1 MFNLNNLK
9 LSVRM
14 LLIGLIIV
22 ITFTGLLAA
31 GYFGLMHE
39 KYAAKNVKTQHV
51 VETAWGVIDHYAKLS
66 NAGTI
71 SVEEAQTTAKNIIRN
86 LRYEQNEYFFINTT
100 SGISILHPMK
110 PELEGQDLSGMP
122 DSHGKKLFAEM
133 ADICRKNG
141 NGFVNYYWEKPG
153 ETEPLPKISF
163 VKLHPAW
170 NWFAGSGIYV
180 DDVKME
186 MARTFWTMLIGGS
199 LLLGTLM
206 LLGFFVT
213 RSIVKPIN
221 QITDELNN
229 AAATVAEASSQVAG
243 SSQILA
249 EGTSEQ
255 AAALE
260 ETSSSLEELSSM
272 TKQNAGNA
280 REVNTLM
287 TETKN
292 VVNRANESMAE
303 LTVSMHDIAM
313 ASKETQKIIKTID
326 EIAFQTNLL
335 SLNAAVEAARAGEA
349 GAGFAVVADEVRNL
363 AMRASEAA
371 KNTSELIEKSVKKI
385 QHGAE
390 LVQKCNANFAEVSQ
404 GAEKV
409 HKLVNEIATA
419 ATEQSQGINQIST
432 AVSEMDSVTQTNAAN
447 AEESAAASEELNVI
461 SGQLNETVTKLEK
474 IVSGKIDATREAQ
487 TRGLHKTS
495 AQKTG
500 QPGKRSAAPGKTKLL
515 SAADY
520 QNFENDF

>member
-9 LSVRM
+9 LSFRM
-14 LLIGLIIV
+14 LFIGLIVV
-22 ITFTGLLAA
+22 ITFTGILVA
-31 GYFGLMHE
+31 GYFGLKYE
-39 KYAAKNVKTQHV
+39 KYAAKNVKTQQV

-66 NAGTI
+66 SAGTI
-71 SVEEAQTTAKNIIRN
+71 SEEQAQSAAKDTIRN
-86 LRYEQNEYFFINTT
+86 MRYDQNEYFFINNT
-100 SGISILHPMK
+100 SGISIMHPMK

-122 DSHGKKLFAEM
+122 DTNGKKLFAEM
-133 ADICRKNG
+133 ADICRQNG
-141 NGFVNYYWEKPG
+141 SGFVDYYWEKPG
-153 ETEPLPKISF
+153 EKQPSPKISF

-170 NWFAGSGIYV
+170 NWFVGSGIYV
-180 DDVKME
+180 DDVQQE
-186 MARTFWTMLIGGS
+186 MARTFWVMLIGGS
-199 LLLGTLM
+199 SLLSTLM

-221 QITDELNN
+221 QITDELNQ
-229 AAATVAEASSQVAG
+229 AAVTVADASSQVSS

-280 REVNTLM
+280 REVNALM

-292 VVNRANESMAE
+292 VVSRSNESMAE
-303 LTVSMHDIAM
+303 LTVSMHDIAT
-313 ASKETQKIIKTID
+313 ASEETQKIIKTID

-371 KNTSELIEKSVKKI
+371 KNTSEMIEKSVNRI
-385 QHGAE
+385 HHGAE
-390 LVQKCNANFAEVSQ
+390 LVKKCNADFAEVSQ

-419 ATEQSQGINQIST
+419 AAEQAQGINQIST

-447 AEESAAASEELNVI
+447 AEESAAASEELNVL
-461 SGQLNETVTKLEK
+461 SVQLNDTVKRLGK
-474 IVSGKIDATREAQ
+474 IVSGNIDETRTAQ
-487 TRGLHKTS
+487 THSLHKNS
-495 AQKTG
+495 AQKAG
-500 QPGKRSAAPGKTKLL
+500 RPSKRLGAPGKTKNTD
-515 SAADY
+515 AWDY
-520 QNFENDF
+520 QNF

>member
-14 LLIGLIIV
+14 LLIGLIVV
-22 ITFTGLLAA
+22 ITVSGLLVA
-31 GYFGLMHE
+31 GYYGLKHE
-39 KYAAKNVKTQHV
+39 KYTAKNVKTQHV

-66 NAGTI
+66 NAGTL
-71 SVEEAQTTAKNIIRN
+71 SVEEAQATAKNIIRD

-110 PELEGQDLSGMP
+110 PELEGRDLSGMP

-133 ADICRKNG
+133 ADSCLKSG
-141 NGFVNYYWEKPG
+141 SGFVDYYWEKPG

-163 VKLHPAW
+163 VKLYPAW
-170 NWFAGSGIYV
+170 NWFVGSGIYV
-180 DDVKME
+180 DDVQKE
-186 MARTFWTMLIGGS
+186 MARTFWVMLIGGS
-199 LLLGTLM
+199 MLLGTLL

-213 RSIVKPIN
+213 SSIVKPIN
-221 QITDELNN
+221 QITAELNN
-229 AAATVAEASSQVAG
+229 ASTTVAEASTQVAV

-260 ETSSSLEELSSM
+260 ETSSSLEELSAM
-272 TKQNAGNA
+272 TRQNSGNA
-280 REVNTLM
+280 REVNALM

-292 VVNRANESMAE
+292 VVNRSNESMAE

-313 ASKETQKIIKTID
+313 ASEETQKIIKTID

-335 SLNAAVEAARAGEA
+335 SLNAAVEAARAGQA
-349 GAGFAVVADEVRNL
+349 GAGFAVVADEVRNP

-371 KNTSELIEKSVKKI
+371 KNTSELIEKSVNRI
-385 QHGAE
+385 HHGAD
-390 LVQKCNANFAEVSQ
+390 LVQKCNANFAEVSL

-409 HKLVNEIATA
+409 HQLVSEIATA
-419 ATEQSQGINQIST
+419 ATEQAQGINQISK

-461 SGQLNETVTKLEK
+461 SGELNETVIKLGK
-474 IVSGKIDATREAQ
+474 IVSGRIEAGKAQ
-487 TRGLHKTS
+487 PHALRKTP
-495 AQKTG
+495 APKT
-500 QPGKRSAAPGKTKLL
+500 AHLC
-515 SAADY
+515 
-520 QNFENDF
+520 